1 MSNSAPGLWLPN
13 GGKGYGIVLG
23 APGDRRVV
31 TRWCAFAPKV
41 DSCAKPP
48 AAWAITDLEALL
60 RPVATCWL
68 GRSDGAVADP
78 CAACIS
84 DEKGHVRWVAGGG
97 R

>member
-41 DSCAKPP
+41 DSCGKPP
-48 AAWAITDLEALL
+48 AAWAIKRLGGFASTCGNLLARAL
-60 RPVATCWL
+60 
-68 GRSDGAVADP
+68 
-78 CAACIS
+78 
-84 DEKGHVRWVAGGG
+84 
-97 R
+97 